1 MRRIR
6 PRLIRRCTR
15 GLGLWCAA
23 MALGLLL
30 SSCASGGVYHRVGR
44 GETLWRISHTYDV
57 PMDRVIRANHIK
69 DPTEIRAGTR
79 LFIPGARRPMRVVPA
94 EKTAVQASSKRGAPR
109 APRDGFT
116 WPVRGKLIRR
126 FGTKDGI
133 RSDGIDIAAPS
144 NTPVRAARDGEV
156 VYVAESFKTYGKIII
171 LRHDHNIYTVYAN
184 NRTNKVRRG
193 ERVKKGEVIARA
205 GKGDFE
211 DVFIHF
217 EVREGKRPVDPLY
230 FLPSDKD

>member
-1 MRRIR
+1 MRGRKR
-6 PRLIRRCTR
+6 AFAV
-15 GLGLWCAA
+15 WCAA
-23 MALGLLL
+23 LVLGLFL

-44 GETLWRISHTYDV
+44 GETLWRIAHTYDV

-79 LFIPGARRPMRVVPA
+79 LFIPGARHHMEVVPA
-94 EKTAVQASSKRGAPR
+94 ETATRKASSGKGRKSSAASRP
-109 APRDGFT
+109 PRDGFT
-116 WPVRGKLIRR
+116 WPVRGRLLRR

-133 RSDGIDIAAPS
+133 RNDGIDIAAPS

-171 LRHDHNIYTVYAN
+171 LKHDHNIYTVYAN
-184 NRTNKVRRG
+184 NRTNKVKRG
-193 ERVKKGEVIARA
+193 KRVKKGEVIARA
-205 GKGDFE
+205 GKGTYE

-230 FLPSDKD
+230 FLPSD